1 MKNIWRIIF
10 WGIILIISLCAGVLG
25 VIYSNQNFNKRKNDL
40 VNIVE
45 TFNSNQLI
53 NNYKKID
60 VNLTAKLSDKNI
72 IVSYTGNVN
81 KDYIFK
87 FKKNYL
93 ETTINKNDSIGDIVV
108 MLITDSVS
116 ILSKITNNEVYKSI
130 LYQTINN
137 IVNGDKISDAF
148 KDHWAIP
155 DVAYFMIVT
164 GESTGELAEMMQK
177 VSDYYQEAHR
187 NLINSLKSFIEPV
200 MICVLA
206 VVVGVILVA
215 VIVPMFQLYDELLS
229 NG

>member
-10 WGIILIISLCAGVLG
+10 WGIILIISLSAGVLG

-53 NNYKKID
+53 NDYKKID

-93 ETTINKNDSIGDIVV
+93 ETTISKNDSFSDGISYTDKTDKFIV
-108 MLITDSVS
+108 
-116 ILSKITNNEVYKSI
+116 KINLDNYIKNRT
-130 LYQTINN
+130 
-137 IVNGDKISDAF
+137 SD
-148 KDHWAIP
+148 
-155 DVAYFMIVT
+155 
-164 GESTGELAEMMQK
+164 
-177 VSDYYQEAHR
+177 
-187 NLINSLKSFIEPV
+187 
-200 MICVLA
+200 
-206 VVVGVILVA
+206 
-215 VIVPMFQLYDELLS
+215 
-229 NG
+229 

>member
-10 WGIILIISLCAGVLG
+10 WGIILIISLSAGVLG

-53 NNYKKID
+53 NDYKKID

-93 ETTINKNDSIGDIVV
+93 ETTISKNDNIADIVV
-108 MLITDSVS
+108 MLITDSISTIHGETQNSINDLFNSNIYNFKFSDGISYTS
-116 ILSKITNNEVYKSI
+116 ILILKYFHYNFWFRLQFFLIHNLKEVIFYHLVYI
-130 LYQTINN
+130 YL
-137 IVNGDKISDAF
+137 ISLLLCLLL
-148 KDHWAIP
+148 
-155 DVAYFMIVT
+155 T
-164 GESTGELAEMMQK
+164 L
-177 VSDYYQEAHR
+177 
-187 NLINSLKSFIEPV
+187 NS
-200 MICVLA
+200 
-206 VVVGVILVA
+206 
-215 VIVPMFQLYDELLS
+215 
-229 NG
+229 

>member
-87 FKKNYL
+87 FKKNL
-93 ETTINKNDSIGDIVV
+93 
-108 MLITDSVS
+108 
-116 ILSKITNNEVYKSI
+116 
-130 LYQTINN
+130 
-137 IVNGDKISDAF
+137 
-148 KDHWAIP
+148 
-155 DVAYFMIVT
+155 
-164 GESTGELAEMMQK
+164 
-177 VSDYYQEAHR
+177 R
-187 NLINSLKSFIEPV
+187 NS
-200 MICVLA
+200 
-206 VVVGVILVA
+206 
-215 VIVPMFQLYDELLS
+215 
-229 NG
+229 

>member
-25 VIYSNQNFNKRKNDL
+25 VIYNNQNFNKRKNDL

-60 VNLTAKLSDKNI
+60 VNLNAKLSDKNI

-93 ETTINKNDSIGDIVV
+93 ETTISKNDSIADIVV

-116 ILSKITNNEVYKSI
+116 TIHGEAQNSINDLFDSNIYNFKFSDGISYTDKTDKFIVKINLDNYIKNRT
-130 LYQTINN
+130 
-137 IVNGDKISDAF
+137 SD
-148 KDHWAIP
+148 
-155 DVAYFMIVT
+155 
-164 GESTGELAEMMQK
+164 
-177 VSDYYQEAHR
+177 
-187 NLINSLKSFIEPV
+187 
-200 MICVLA
+200 
-206 VVVGVILVA
+206 
-215 VIVPMFQLYDELLS
+215 
-229 NG
+229 